1 MCIAYTFDCVDSTIP
16 MAVTMMMM
24 MIVVMVVNG
33 VGGNDYDDH
42 IIRLGFDV
50 VV

>member
-1 MCIAYTFDCVDSTIP
+1 MCIVYTFDCVDSTIP
-16 MAVTMMMM
+16 MAVSMMMM
-24 MIVVMVVNG
+24 VVHG
-33 VGGNDYDDH
+33 VGGNNDYDDR